1 MANSKFY
8 NNVHLYL
15 GLGLIIVFLGFS
27 QSYFG
32 RLGETTTPY
41 HVHGISATLWMIILI
56 IQPYLYRSNR
66 LKLHK
71 YLGWSTIILVPTILF
86 GGFEMMKLMIQNQ
99 ENYPPNI
106 VYRLAFIDA
115 VTLIGFG
122 VLYVLAIYFRKNLKL
137 HARFMVSTIFGPLN
151 PALTRVFFILG
162 LASSFDQSLTYS
174 YLVIEMVLLLV
185 IWKER
190 YSEEMRYTYLPVFI
204 FTVLHHILMY
214 FAGDWDWWVSTM
226 NKLAG
231 YS

>member
-1 MANSKFY
+1 MTNAKFY
-8 NNVHLYL
+8 KNVHLYL
-15 GLGLIIVFLGFS
+15 ALGLIVVFWGFS

-32 RLGETTTPY
+32 RLGQTAAPY
-41 HVHGISATLWMIILI
+41 HVHGISATLWMVILI
-56 IQPYLYRSNR
+56 IQPYLYSINK

-71 YLGWSTIILVPTILF
+71 YLGWSTVILVPTIII

-99 ENYPPNI
+99 ANYPPNI

-115 VTLIGFG
+115 LTLLGFG
-122 VLYVLAIYFRKNLKL
+122 VLYFLAIYFRKHLKL

-151 PALTRVFFILG
+151 PALTRVFFIMG

-174 YLVIEMVLLLV
+174 YLIIELILLFV

-190 YSEEMRYTYLPVFI
+190 KSKEMRYTYLPVFI
-204 FTVLHHILMY
+204 FTVVQHILMY
-214 FAGDWDWWVSTM
+214 FAGRWDWWVNAM
-226 NKLAG
+226 NNLAG